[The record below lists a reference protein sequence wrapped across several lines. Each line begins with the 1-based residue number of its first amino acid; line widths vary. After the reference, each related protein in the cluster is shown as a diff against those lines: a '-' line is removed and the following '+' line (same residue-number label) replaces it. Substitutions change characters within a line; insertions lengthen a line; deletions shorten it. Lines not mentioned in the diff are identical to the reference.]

1 MRRLVDEVLSATNR
15 RCPIEF
21 LLAEM
26 PTKVQADERLLRH
39 IFTNLLTNAVKYSD
53 AGRVVQFEIVCA
65 GADIVCTIRDQ
76 GIGIPE
82 ADREWLFNAFH
93 RGRNVGDRP
102 GTGLGLVI
110 VKRCVDLHGGKI
122 KVDSKLGEGTSVT
135 LRLPIFSPESGAC
148 RRLGKPAVKRSAHR
162 PKGLSRNRNTHA
174 NMKKIL
180 VIEDEPEM
188 RRNLTTILRLEK
200 FHPLPA
206 ENGRV
211 GVELAKKEKPDL
223 ILCDVM
229 MPELDGY
236 GVIAAL
242 RADAATVAIPF
253 IFLTAKGEKP
263 DIRAGMNLGADDYLT
278 KPVAKADLLAAI
290 HSRLERAVQQAV
302 PEFKPNFHSA
312 RPLEEVFGLT
322 PRVAETLLWL
332 AQGKTNGEIAII
344 LSNSESTVKKHV
356 LEIFD
361 KLGVETRTAASLRAL
376 EVLSSPAAHR

>member
-1 MRRLVDEVLSATNR
+1 
-15 RCPIEF
+15 
-21 LLAEM
+21 
-26 PTKVQADERLLRH
+26 
-39 IFTNLLTNAVKYSD
+39 
-53 AGRVVQFEIVCA
+53 
-65 GADIVCTIRDQ
+65 
-76 GIGIPE
+76 
-82 ADREWLFNAFH
+82 
-93 RGRNVGDRP
+93 
-102 GTGLGLVI
+102 
-110 VKRCVDLHGGKI
+110 
-122 KVDSKLGEGTSVT
+122 
-135 LRLPIFSPESGAC
+135 
-148 RRLGKPAVKRSAHR
+148 
-162 PKGLSRNRNTHA
+162 
-174 NMKKIL
+174 MKKIL

-206 ENGRV
+206 ENGRI
-211 GVELAKKEKPDL
+211 GIELAKKERPDL

-242 RADAATVAIPF
+242 RATAQTVTIPF

-263 DIRAGMNLGADDYLT
+263 DIRSGMNLGADDYLT

-290 HSRLERAVQQAV
+290 RSRLARAVQQAV
-302 PEFKPNFHSA
+302 PEFNPNFDSSQ
-312 RPLEEVFGLT
+312 PLEQVLGLT

-332 AQGKTNGEIAII
+332 AQGKTNGEIATI
-344 LSNSESTVKKHV
+344 LGNTESTVKKHV